1 MILGENEQGISPK
14 ADKIRNKGGWL
25 VSPTT
30 FQTIFESDLIYYPIR
45 LLLASGKIVNCYFDV
60 LEKRYCKFS
69 LFGVSALNKSRPI
82 AFQLRKVKKKV
93 DKIKII
99 EYN

>member
-1 MILGENEQGISPK
+1 MELDEREQGISEK

-25 VSPTT
+25 VDTRT
-30 FQTIFESDLIYYPIR
+30 FQKIFESDLVYYPIR
-45 LLLASGKIVNCYFDV
+45 LLLANGRKINCYFDV

-69 LFGVSALNKSRPI
+69 LFGVASLKRSRPI
-82 AFQLRKVKKKV
+82 AFQLRKVNKKI
-93 DKIKII
+93 DKRKII